1 MRPACTP
8 PAPRLLRTCT
18 LLAPRP
24 RLALPCPHLPCARPA
39 PQRRSTSHPAA
50 PLPRPQPCITF
61 RCCPRHP
68 CMQPHPSLEG
78 SPRLKRGALGPAWCG
93 VAHVGVP
100 VGVWG
105 CCDALRAHGQTRG
118 FAGGCCVIAEI
129 LQRWGG
135 GEWKDL
141 FFFLLRLQHGA
152 GAGSGAGLCAV
163 TPLWGLLL
171 VSSVG
176 LPPRTHSCAYILPSL
191 RASFLLSLHPSL
203 HPPLHPSIHHPSILL
218 LPEVS
223 DGDERQLLGASSHSA
238 VQSHIPT
245 ARPQMAAGPHR
256 HRAAGARGWM
266 EGAAPGS
273 VPSRGAGTG
282 LEGRSCC
289 QHRACPTRQPSKWGH
304 RQPQSPPASLL
315 SSGRVQS
322 SG

>member
-1 MRPACTP
+1 MRPACTCRAPHLHPACTP
-8 PAPRLLRTCT
+8 PAPYLHPACT
-18 LLAPRP
+18 SPAPRP

-135 GEWKDL
+135 ENGRIY
-141 FFFLLRLQHGA
+141 FFFFCDSNTAPGRAA
-152 GAGSGAGLCAV
+152 GQGCVRSRHYGGCSLC
-163 TPLWGLLL
+163 PLWGC
-171 VSSVG
+171 
-176 LPPRTHSCAYILPSL
+176 H
-191 RASFLLSLHPSL
+191 RAPIAVHISFHPSV
-203 HPPLHPSIHHPSILL
+203 HPSFYPCIPPCIHPSIPPSIII
-218 LPEVS
+218 PP
-223 DGDERQLLGASSHSA
+223 SSSF
-238 VQSHIPT
+238 P
-245 ARPQMAAGPHR
+245 R
-256 HRAAGARGWM
+256 
-266 EGAAPGS
+266 
-273 VPSRGAGTG
+273 
-282 LEGRSCC
+282 
-289 QHRACPTRQPSKWGH
+289 
-304 RQPQSPPASLL
+304 
-315 SSGRVQS
+315 
-322 SG
+322 